1 MGEKAGRKGNRSGLF
16 GGSDR
21 PLLLWRLVRLH
32 IDNHA
37 LAPVV
42 PAPTMQVGQ
51 AGAYVERARAGGGG
65 GSRRVS
71 DLELELKPIIGQ
83 PRNDRPANN
92 TRGRV
97 KRRTV
102 YSPLRLA
109 LVYAWLQL

>member
-16 GGSDR
+16 GGSNR

-51 AGAYVERARAGGGG
+51 AGAYVERARGGL
-65 GSRRVS
+65 RRVS

-97 KRRTV
+97 ERRTV

-109 LVYAWLQL
+109 LVYTWLQL